1 VEKLRSSGVSLR
13 KPGPN
18 CKDLIRWKGI
28 IVILKSAGLF
38 LQSGGGGAWVD
49 RYALV

>member
-18 CKDLIRWKGI
+18 CKDLIRWKGLFLI
-28 IVILKSAGLF
+28 FEKTGVF

-49 RYALV
+49 RYIIV